1 MKSFISAVVIIALT
15 STTALAGGN
24 FSPSSNANANQAQ
37 GQIQGQAQA
46 QKQRQGQHQ
55 GQGQSQSASAN
66 NRQANSQSTTVNNEG
81 SAFAPG
87 FGVDGC
93 AFSLSA
99 GWIGGGAGVGIPSR
113 NCAVE
118 REALMI
124 YHMTGDENLAMQHLH
139 NHNTRIRRTM
149 RDAGRV
155 NTVTSK
161 STTTKVSTRNR
172 DTASWC
178 SVNASGQLVVKVPRG
193 ASEEVRAARIA
204 ACQ

>member
-1 MKSFISAVVIIALT
+1 MKSLISAVAIVALT
-15 STTALAGGN
+15 ATTAVAGGN
-24 FSPSSNANANQAQ
+24 FSPSSNASANQAQ

-46 QKQRQGQHQ
+46 QRQGQHQ

-99 GWIGGGAGVGIPSR
+99 GWIGGGGGVGIPSK

-124 YHMTGDENLAMQHLH
+124 YHMTGDEDLAMQHLY
-139 NHNTRIRRTM
+139 NHNMRVRRTM

-155 NTVTSK
+155 NTVSNQGTA
-161 STTTKVSTRNR
+161 TKVSTRSAPE
-172 DTASWC
+172 TPSWC
-178 SVNASGQLVVKVPRG
+178 SVNAKGQLVVKVPRG
-193 ASEEVRAARIA
+193 ASEALRAERIA